1 MAAKNAAKPK
11 DNFTKYLALGM
22 VVFVVLAGIAA
33 SIYNNHSNGKV
44 YYPSISSNANG
55 NGISFNANAKVKV
68 DMWED
73 FQCPH
78 CQEFE
83 AVNNTYIDSLV
94 SSGKIQAVYHPMS
107 FIGPESIL
115 TANAAACAAD
125 EGKFL
130 QYHRALYANQPATE
144 NSGFWTT
151 KSLTA
156 LGATLGLSDS
166 KFTSCVAN
174 GKYSNWVAKIES
186 DASTKG
192 VNATPTLF
200 INGTALPQSDYLN
213 QKALAADLAKAGLK

>member
-1 MAAKNAAKPK
+1 MSQKNAGKPK

-44 YYPSISSNANG
+44 YYPTISSSANG
-55 NGISFNANAKVKV
+55 NGISFNSSAKVKV

-83 AVNNTYIDSLV
+83 SVNNTYIDSLV
-94 SSGKIQAVYHPMS
+94 TSGKIAAVYHPMS
-107 FIGPESIL
+107 FIGPESIT

-130 QYHRALYANQPATE
+130 QFHRALYVNQPATE
-144 NSGFWTT
+144 NSGYWTNT
-151 KSLTA
+151 TLTA
-156 LGATLGLSDS
+156 LGATLGLMDK
-166 KFTSCVAN
+166 KFKDCVVN
-174 GKYSNWVAKIES
+174 GKYSNWVSKIES
-186 DASTKG
+186 DASSKG

-200 INGTALPQSDYLN
+200 INGKALPQSDYLN
-213 QKALAADLAKAGLK
+213 QKALAADLAAAGMK